1 MEMTKTQFYLN
12 VIFFI
17 PFMVINFFLYGIEGC
32 MNFIKCLKENKKVFD
47 R

>member
-17 PFMVINFFLYGIEGC
+17 PFMVINFFLYGIKGC
-32 MNFIKCLKENKKVFD
+32 TDFIILLKKNKKVLD
-47 R
+47 N